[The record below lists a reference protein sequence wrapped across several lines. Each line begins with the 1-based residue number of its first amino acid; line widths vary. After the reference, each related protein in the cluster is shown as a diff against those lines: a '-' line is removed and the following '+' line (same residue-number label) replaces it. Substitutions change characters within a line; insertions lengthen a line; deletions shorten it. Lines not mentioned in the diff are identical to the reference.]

1 MGSVRA
7 CLRPRGALHER
18 VRGLQCASRFAR
30 ARSRRTCVRPG
41 CATTRARADRP
52 YIAAAVR
59 SDPNDPL
66 SKFTWNAP
74 DAVAPQII
82 ARIDEATREADQLVH
97 WNGSEF
103 VQLPW

>member
-7 CLRPRGALHER
+7 FVRPCGALYQR

-30 ARSRRTCVRPG
+30 ARSRRTCVRTRR
-41 CATTRARADRP
+41 AATRARADRAHT
-52 YIAAAVR
+52 AADVR
-59 SDPNDPL
+59 SDPNSPL
-66 SKFTWNAP
+66 GKLTWNAP
-74 DAVAPQII
+74 DSVAPQII

-103 VQLPW
+103 VQVPW